1 MAGSKEKVAR
11 DFCLSSLRN
20 DIKGLQDECKK
31 DDVDPD
37 DLEFDYEAL
46 KKAWEEY
53 LSSQK
58 TYLAAIATSEDLK
71 QEEKD
76 HNELRND
83 FNTALKLA
91 KKTIKRSKNKDE
103 PTKEDIIKKAKAEIV
118 SKDKY
123 IKDSIE
129 RMEKQLSETEGKL
142 SSFHLDDIK
151 EASQKLET
159 YFQSQLVPAY
169 NGLID
174 LSTEEDVVK
183 IRKEMETG
191 FKNVQQKIWNM
202 TNSVNDKKV
211 LLFTTDT
218 KHVDLSMV
226 NADTRSSSMIKP
238 QNFHKKLDF
247 PSFESG
253 RERDYPSFKRKWN
266 ATVAT
271 TYPDSVQ
278 RDIIQDKVP
287 K

>member
-91 KKTIKRSKNKDE
+91 KK
-103 PTKEDIIKKAKAEIV
+103 
-118 SKDKY
+118 
-123 IKDSIE
+123 
-129 RMEKQLSETEGKL
+129 
-142 SSFHLDDIK
+142 
-151 EASQKLET
+151 
-159 YFQSQLVPAY
+159 
-169 NGLID
+169 
-174 LSTEEDVVK
+174 
-183 IRKEMETG
+183 
-191 FKNVQQKIWNM
+191 
-202 TNSVNDKKV
+202 
-211 LLFTTDT
+211 
-218 KHVDLSMV
+218 
-226 NADTRSSSMIKP
+226 
-238 QNFHKKLDF
+238 
-247 PSFESG
+247 
-253 RERDYPSFKRKWN
+253 
-266 ATVAT
+266 
-271 TYPDSVQ
+271 
-278 RDIIQDKVP
+278 
-287 K
+287 